1 MLTIRDLEVQLRDFI
16 AAKFGEIL
24 ATQGLS
30 VMDVSANLS
39 AVNARLAPAVA
50 PYFEDLGVS
59 VTQFTIALV
68 TLPDEVN
75 EYIEH
80 ARDTEVSTETKV
92 CPGCGA
98 GRSEAHGVAECRYC
112 GYVFIAPLAG
122 PTARREP

>member
-1 MLTIRDLEVQLRDFI
+1 MSSFVERMRQRAVTSD
-16 AAKFGEIL
+16 K
-24 ATQGLS
+24 TQ
-30 VMDVSANLS
+30 
-39 AVNARLAPAVA
+39 
-50 PYFEDLGVS
+50 
-59 VTQFTIALV
+59 
-68 TLPDEVN
+68 
-75 EYIEH
+75 IEH